1 MAPLLHCFSIGSD
14 LPMLMPHTLVAQ
26 LASCVLEATVVILLD
41 CGARSDTLKNLTQT
55 QHMGRENASVR
66 RARLAECRTLHFEG
80 SKWA

>member
-41 CGARSDTLKNLTQT
+41 CGARSDATQKLDSNT
-55 QHMGRENASVR
+55 THGAGKRVRAASK
-66 RARLAECRTLHFEG
+66 ARGMPHTAF
-80 SKWA
+80 